1 MPNTPSPSPLPPGTG
16 TLRRDC
22 VSFIENLAQ
31 TVGSMAPSGGLTMF
45 IPLVFATAGNGTWL
59 LYVPVAAGYML
70 LAANINAFT
79 SRTAS
84 AGSFSTFAELGLGRT
99 AGLLAGWTYF
109 ASLLFAVA
117 D

>member
-22 VSFIENLAQ
+22 VTFVENLAQ

-45 IPLVFATAGNGTWL
+45 IPLVFANAGNGTWL
-59 LYVPVAAGYML
+59 LYIPVAAGYAL
-70 LAANINAFT
+70 LAGNINVFT

-84 AGSFSTFAELGLGRT
+84 AGSFSTYAALGFGPW
-99 AGLLAGWTYF
+99 AGLVAGWTYF
-109 ASLLFAVA
+109 AALTFAV
-117 D
+117 